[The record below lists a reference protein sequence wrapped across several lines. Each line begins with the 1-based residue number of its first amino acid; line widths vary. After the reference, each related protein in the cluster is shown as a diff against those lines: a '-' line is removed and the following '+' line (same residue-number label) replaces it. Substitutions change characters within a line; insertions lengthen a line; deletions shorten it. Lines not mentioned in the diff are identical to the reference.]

1 MAFLHFWDFCFDS
14 GATFGAIFFFWPVQ
28 NGCRLRLE
36 WKRDAARNVANNK
49 NNETS
54 THTWSINLCLCPW
67 LGFIIIGRRNLLP
80 CFSIFTGK
88 KVEEWVRQKAPSRVR
103 PAHGAHGNWKMQM
116 RQPHRRSAPKE
127 TPNISRSCST
137 TFVELNSL
145 PSISQSVS
153 QSLRPCATTEIMRH
167 HTRQHADSTKKKESG
182 GIWYSANGP
191 SDKNRLNPAPDG
203 FPQFRTRKKVPL
215 SSRNQWNILL
225 KNIFQFFFRNPE
237 KCRNAS
243 TRLNFG
249 RMIFRLIDCSWNAL
263 QLCLC
268 DLCDW
273 NKNSAANSRNW
284 RLRFL
289 TVCGRI
295 GRDRTWSDF
304 EP

>member
-215 SSRNQWNILL
+215 SSRNEWNILL
-225 KNIFQFFFRNPE
+225 ENVFQFSSGIR
-237 KCRNAS
+237 KNAV
-243 TRLNFG
+243 TRLRVSILGGWFSVWSIALEMRYNFVCATG
-249 RMIFRLIDCSWNAL
+249 AIGT
-263 QLCLC
+263 
-268 DLCDW
+268 
-273 NKNSAANSRNW
+273 KNSAANSRNW

-289 TVCGRI
+289 AVCGRI